1 MRKIEEACGDTFT
14 NTSKQ
19 DGIIVQL
26 HKKTPKSGI
35 SCALNEENPLEIN
48 LFLAKS
54 DATDSLKELLV
65 RTLAHSFIQQQYEF
79 HFRMREQTL
88 FEDILA
94 DELVTSMVS
103 FTVLGRKLGKANCIE
118 ALDQAIEQTV
128 YRLSQ
133 KTARTKLVD
142 TLYGFFQEQP
152 AKNKNQKND
161 VLASREELISKL
173 LEFLPKTDSIN

>member
-1 MRKIEEACGDTFT
+1 
-14 NTSKQ
+14 
-19 DGIIVQL
+19 
-26 HKKTPKSGI
+26 
-35 SCALNEENPLEIN
+35 
-48 LFLAKS
+48 
-54 DATDSLKELLV
+54 
-65 RTLAHSFIQQQYEF
+65 
-79 HFRMREQTL
+79 MREQTL

-103 FTVLGRKLGKANCIE
+103 FMVLGRKLGKANCAE

-152 AKNKNQKND
+152 ANGKNQKRD

-173 LEFLPKTDSIN
+173 LEFLPKTDNIN